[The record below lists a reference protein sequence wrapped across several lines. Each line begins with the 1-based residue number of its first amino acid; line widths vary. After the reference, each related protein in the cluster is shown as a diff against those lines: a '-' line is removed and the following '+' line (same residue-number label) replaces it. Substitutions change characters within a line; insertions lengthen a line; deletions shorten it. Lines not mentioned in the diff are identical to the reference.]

1 MKAWSACAEDATSY
15 RSSVCL
21 AAATSPMPPSL
32 QWGSTVLDSSETHIQ
47 TQGHSFIFI
56 IHRISLAGMTTRV
69 FISLLN
75 CVFIFAAYVLQY
87 QYVHCL
93 ACGNKRLGRQ
103 GTWHVLKAVIQF
115 LFTSVYLLMLSV
127 MLVDKLVLFVCS
139 QDPRSCT
146 MLSCHWCWVHC
157 AGQGQFMDVFVL
169 LSHPLSW
176 NFTSVSEDKSVN
188 AVFVC
193 TELSWAW
200 KNGLRRMYFGK
211 KTFLSS
217 IIFMELF

>member
-1 MKAWSACAEDATSY
+1 MK
-15 RSSVCL
+15 
-21 AAATSPMPPSL
+21 
-32 QWGSTVLDSSETHIQ
+32 
-47 TQGHSFIFI
+47 
-56 IHRISLAGMTTRV
+56 TRV
-69 FISLLN
+69 YISVPN
-75 CVFIFAAYVLQY
+75 CVFIFAFYLWLEK
-87 QYVHCL
+87 YVHCL
-93 ACGNKRLGRQ
+93 ACGNKRLSRRGS
-103 GTWHVLKAVIQF
+103 WHV
-115 LFTSVYLLMLSV
+115 TSCTEGCNSVPVYLLMISV
-127 MLVDKLVLFVCS
+127 MLVNKVVLCLCS

-157 AGQGQFMDVFVL
+157 AGQGQFMDVFTL

-211 KTFLSS
+211 KIFLSS
-217 IIFMELF
+217 IVFMEFMVILDFGKERTPLIFLVHRWQITHWFNSLSIALAFKHW